1 MYSMTT
7 LPIKETVK
15 SLGGCERAS
24 EGVHRV
30 AKRWQDSDGDGND
43 FKTFCENSFVT
54 SDEDRARLL
63 DRYESAMGSIGGHLY
78 EIGRHLRRWTDLRGD
93 EMPMVDNV
101 MAMFDPCP
109 DLSDQF
115 YKQKIA
121 FIALLNFSRPDL
133 ATMLED
139 GKNWDTDRWAEARI
153 GRAFGPRIPAE
164 VNDRARE
171 LEHEADM
178 FVSEFH
184 VPVGCMVDA
193 NGKAWFEK
201 DRKLIAHWLIR
212 EEIKAGYTQE
222 GGIEKQRALSW
233 VMARHINGTIPK
245 QVMDCSCTG
254 KWCPKNNTI
263 DDGDAGEL
271 LGPVRYEQLNTQRS
285 VAVDYDKYYDEHPTA
300 IARKFDLE
308 REIPEETV
316 EDLMIELLEAPVR
329 GDIAA
334 FMSKKLGR
342 PLEAFDIYLEDI
354 AEGASSKELDEKV
367 TAMFKDEEEFQAK
380 IPIVL
385 KGLGYNDEDA
395 EFLGSRVNVEIA
407 RGAGHA
413 MRPGIPEYNAWL
425 RTNRLDDRLGWDGF
439 DTAMHELGHNLEQ
452 LISTHFV
459 PRPLLRNVPN
469 TACTEAFAFLYQN
482 KAKEV
487 VGLPE
492 DDEAKA
498 FALASVE
505 GLLASCQIAGP
516 SLVELYTW
524 RWLYKNPDATPEQ
537 LRDEMLAIAED
548 VWNKYFKEYF
558 GEDPYHILAAY
569 QHMIGYPLYLP
580 DYTIGHIISHQIK
593 SHMRGKDLAVETKR
607 ICSIGRLTPDQ
618 WMKNAVGS
626 PISASQLIADA
637 ESGLRLID

>member
-1 MYSMTT
+1 MYYMTT
-7 LPIKETVK
+7 LPIEETIE
-15 SLGGCERAS
+15 SLGGCPRATA
-24 EGVHRV
+24 GVQRV
-30 AKRWQDSDGDGND
+30 AKRWQESDGDGEA
-43 FKTFCENSFVT
+43 FKSFCEESFVT
-54 SDEDRARLL
+54 NDDDRKRLL

-78 EIGRHLRRWTDLRGD
+78 EINRHLRRWTDLRGD
-93 EMPMVDNV
+93 EMPMVDNA

-121 FIALLNFSRPDL
+121 FIALLNFDRPDL
-133 ATMLED
+133 QEMLNE
-139 GKNWDTDRWAEARI
+139 GAKWSTDQWAEARI

-164 VNDRARE
+164 VNDKARE

-184 VPVGCMVDA
+184 VPVGCMVDD
-193 NGKAWFEK
+193 NGKSWFEK
-201 DRKLIAHWLIR
+201 ERKLIAHWLIR

-233 VMARHINGTIPK
+233 VMGRHIDGTIPK
-245 QVMDCSCTG
+245 QIMNSTCEG
-254 KWCPKNNTI
+254 KWNPRDNTV
-263 DDGDAGEL
+263 DDGGAGEL

-285 VAVDYDKYYDEHPTA
+285 VAVDYDSYYDEYPSA
-300 IARKFDLE
+300 ISRKFDLE
-308 REIPEETV
+308 REIPEDSV
-316 EDLMIELLEAPVR
+316 EALMIELLEAPVR
-329 GDIAA
+329 KNIAKYL
-334 FMSKKLGR
+334 SEKLGR

-354 AEGASSKELDEKV
+354 AEGASSAELDEKV
-367 TAMFKDEEEFQAK
+367 TAMFKDEEEFQRK
-380 IPIVL
+380 IPDVL
-385 KGLGYNDEDA
+385 RGLGFSDEDA
-395 EFLGSRVNVEIA
+395 DFLGTRVNVEIA

-413 MRPGIPEYNAWL
+413 MRPGIPEYHAWL

-452 LISTHFV
+452 LISTHYV

-492 DDEAKA
+492 EDEAKA

-505 GLLASCQIAGP
+505 GLLAACQIAGP

-524 RWLYKNPDATPEQ
+524 RWLYKNPDATPEM
-537 LRDEMLAIAED
+537 LRDEMLSIAED

-580 DYTIGHIISHQIK
+580 DYTIGHVISHQIK
-593 SHMRGKDLAVETKR
+593 SHMRGKDLAEETKR

-618 WMKNAVGS
+618 WMKKAVGS
-626 PISASQLIADA
+626 GISAKQLIDDATAGLSQL
-637 ESGLRLID
+637 

>member
-1 MYSMTT
+1 MTT
-7 LPIKETVK
+7 LPIDETISK
-15 SLGGCERAS
+15 LGGCQRATS
-24 EGVHRV
+24 GVHRV
-30 AKRWQDSDGDGND
+30 ANRWQKTDGDGD
-43 FKTFCENSFVT
+43 AFKTFCENSFVT

-93 EMPMVDNV
+93 EMPMVDNT

-121 FIALLNFSRPDL
+121 FIALLNFERPDL
-133 ATMLED
+133 ATMLNE
-139 GKNWDTDRWAEARI
+139 GANWSTDQWAEARI

-193 NGKAWFEK
+193 NGRSWFEK
-201 DRKLIAHWLIR
+201 DRKLIAHWIIR

-222 GGIEKQRALSW
+222 GGLEKQRALSW
-233 VMARHINGTIPK
+233 VMGRHIDGTLPK
-245 QVMDCSCTG
+245 QIMDSTCEG
-254 KWCPKNNTI
+254 KWNPRNNTI
-263 DDGDAGEL
+263 DGVEADDL

-316 EDLMIELLEAPVR
+316 EALMIELLEAPIR
-329 GDIAA
+329 SDIAKYL
-334 FMSKKLGR
+334 SEKLGR

-354 AEGASSKELDEKV
+354 AEGASSAELDEKV
-367 TAMFKDEEEFQAK
+367 TSMFKDECEFQQK
-380 IPIVL
+380 IPDVL
-385 KGLGYNDEDA
+385 KRLGYTDEDA
-395 EFLGSRVNVEIA
+395 AFLGTRVNVEIA

-492 DDEAKA
+492 EDEAKA

-505 GLLASCQIAGP
+505 GLLAACQIAGP

-537 LRDEMLAIAED
+537 LRDEMLSIAEN
-548 VWNKYFKEYF
+548 VWEKYFKEHF

-580 DYTIGHIISHQIK
+580 DYTIGHVISHQIK
-593 SHMRGKDLAVETKR
+593 SHMRGKDLAKETKR

-618 WMKNAVGS
+618 WMKEAVGS

-637 ESGLRLID
+637 EAGLRLID

>member
-1 MYSMTT
+1 MIT
-7 LPIKETVK
+7 LPIEETIQT
-15 SLGGCERAS
+15 LGGCERAS
-24 EGVHRV
+24 SGVHRV
-30 AKRWQDSDGDGND
+30 AKRWQESDGDGEA
-43 FKTFCENSFVT
+43 FKTFCEESFVT
-54 SDEDRARLL
+54 SDKDRSRLL

-93 EMPMVDNV
+93 EMPAVDNT

-121 FIALLNFSRPDL
+121 FIALLNFTRPDL
-133 ATMLED
+133 ETMLLD
-139 GKNWDTDRWAEARI
+139 GGSWSTDDWAEARI

-164 VNDRARE
+164 VNDRARV

-193 NGKAWFEK
+193 SGKSWFEK

-222 GGIEKQRALSW
+222 GGLEKQRALSW
-233 VMARHINGTIPK
+233 VMGRHIDGTLPK
-245 QVMDCSCTG
+245 QIMNNSCTG
-254 KWCPKNNTI
+254 KWNPQTNTI
-263 DDGDAGEL
+263 DGVEETDL

-285 VAVDYDKYYDEHPTA
+285 IAVDYDKYYDEHPTA

-308 REIPEETV
+308 REIPEKMV
-316 EDLMIELLEAPVR
+316 EQLMIDLLEAPVR
-329 GDIAA
+329 KDIAA
-334 FMSKKLGR
+334 YMSKQLGR
-342 PLEAFDIYLEDI
+342 PLESFDIYLEDI
-354 AEGASSKELDEKV
+354 SEGASSKELDEKV
-367 TAMFKDEEEFQAK
+367 TAMFQDEQEFQTK
-380 IPIVL
+380 IPEVL
-385 KGLGYNDEDA
+385 KGLGYSEEDA
-395 EFLGSRVNVEIA
+395 EFLGTRVNVEIA

-492 DDEAKA
+492 DDEVKA

-505 GLLASCQIAGP
+505 GLLAACQIAGP

-524 RWLYKNPDATPEQ
+524 RWLYQNPDATTEM
-537 LRDEMLAIAED
+537 LRDEMLSIAET
-548 VWNKYFKEYF
+548 VWDKYFKKYF

-580 DYTIGHIISHQIK
+580 DYTIGHVISHQIK
-593 SHMRGKDLAVETKR
+593 SHMRGKDLAAETKR

-626 PISASQLIADA
+626 GISASQLIDDA
-637 ESGLRLID
+637 TAGLKAI